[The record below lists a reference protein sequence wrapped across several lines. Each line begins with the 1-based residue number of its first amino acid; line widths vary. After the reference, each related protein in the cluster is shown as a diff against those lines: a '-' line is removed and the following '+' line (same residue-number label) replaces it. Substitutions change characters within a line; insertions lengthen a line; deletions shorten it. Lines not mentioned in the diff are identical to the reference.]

1 MLMDLTW
8 LIDRA
13 MPLVRH
19 IPPETAHR
27 LAIRALRLGLCDDRS
42 TVDPILRT
50 RVFGLDFAS
59 PVGLAAGFDKNGE
72 AINAVLGLGAG
83 STEIGTVTPRPQAGN
98 PTPRLFRL
106 PAARALINR
115 NGFSND
121 GLDVVAARVEA
132 VRAAG
137 PLRGPLG
144 INLGINKDCDDPLS
158 DYAAGLRRFA
168 RLADYLVINV
178 SSPNTPGLRDLQARD
193 LLLDLARAT
202 RQALDD
208 VATGKKPPLLFK
220 ISPDLDDGEIADIAE
235 VVADARI
242 DGLIVTNTT
251 IARDSALT
259 DPLRDE
265 AGGLSGPPLLGPS
278 TAVLGKVWRATGGS
292 VPLIG
297 CGGVSSG
304 DDAYRKI
311 VAGASL
317 VQLYTAMAWQGPGA
331 LRRIRDGLAR
341 RLRAE
346 GFDSVGAAV
355 GADHRGARAAAAA

>member
-1 MLMDLTW
+1 MDITW
-8 LIDRA
+8 LIDSA

-19 IPPETAHR
+19 VPPETAHR
-27 LAIRALRLGLCDDRS
+27 MAIRALRLGLCHSR
-42 TVDPILRT
+42 TAPDPILRT
-50 RVFGLDFAS
+50 QVLGLDFAS

-72 AINAVLGLGAG
+72 AVRAVLDLGAG

-98 PTPRLFRL
+98 PMPRLFRL
-106 PAARALINR
+106 PEARALINR

-121 GLDVVAARVEA
+121 GLEVVAERIAA
-132 VRAAG
+132 VRAEG
-137 PLRGPLG
+137 GLSGPLG
-144 INLGINKDCDDPLS
+144 INLGINKDCAEPMA

-168 RLADYLVINV
+168 RMADYLVINV

-193 LLLDLARAT
+193 LLLDLARGT

-208 VATGKKPPLLFK
+208 VAADSLPPLLFK
-220 ISPDLDDGEIADIAE
+220 ISPDLDDSEINDIAE
-235 VVADARI
+235 VATEARI

-251 IARDSALT
+251 TSRSADLT
-259 DPLRDE
+259 GAHLEE
-265 AGGLSGPPLLGPS
+265 AGGLSGPPLMALS
-278 TAVLGKVWRATGGS
+278 TEVLRKVWRATGGS

-304 DDAYRKI
+304 DDAFAKI
-311 VAGASL
+311 TAGASL
-317 VQLYTAMAWQGPGA
+317 VQLYTAVAFQGPGA
-331 LRRIRDGLAR
+331 LRRIRDELAA

-355 GADHRGARAAAAA
+355 GAEHRSPRAAAA